1 MSFEGIVEKEHEYI
15 SNLNENSFYL
25 ITKRIIDIVASL
37 IGIIILLPI
46 FIIIAIIIKL
56 EDPKGKVFFSQIR
69 NGKDGK
75 EFNMYKFRSMVHNAE
90 ELLEELKEQNEMDGP
105 VFKIK
110 EDPRITKVGKFIRK
124 TSIDELPQLFNV
136 LLGDMS
142 LVGPRPPI
150 PREVAQY
157 NDYQLQ
163 RLLVKPGI
171 TCYWQKSGRNN
182 IDFDEW
188 VELDLK
194 YIRERSLLNDIKII
208 FKTLPVLLG
217 DSNAS

>member
-15 SNLNENSFYL
+15 SNLNENRFYL
-25 ITKRIIDIVASL
+25 IAKRIIDIVASL
-37 IGIIILLPI
+37 IGIIILLPV

-56 EDPKGKVFFSQIR
+56 EDPKGKIFFSQIR

-171 TCYWQKSGRNN
+171 TCYWQISGRNN

>member
-1 MSFEGIVEKEHEYI
+1 
-15 SNLNENSFYL
+15 
-25 ITKRIIDIVASL
+25 
-37 IGIIILLPI
+37 
-46 FIIIAIIIKL
+46 
-56 EDPKGKVFFSQIR
+56 
-69 NGKDGK
+69 
-75 EFNMYKFRSMVHNAE
+75 MYKFRSMVHNAE

-171 TCYWQKSGRNN
+171 TCYWQISGRNN

>member
-171 TCYWQKSGRNN
+171 TCYWQISGRNN